1 MVRLF
6 VGDAEAAKYL
16 GCCTRTIRRLRREGK
31 LPTPTAGGKIG
42 VWDSLTLD
50 AFRCNLR
57 PPHRPPALKCPIKG
71 TEVKAVQGT

>member
-6 VGDAEAAKYL
+6 VGDSEAAKYL
-16 GCCTRTIRRLRREGK
+16 NCCTRTIRRLRREGK
-31 LPTPTAGGKIG
+31 FPASIASGKIG

-57 PPHRPPALKCPIKG
+57 PPHRPPANKCPKKRTEIKTVEG
-71 TEVKAVQGT
+71 A